1 VIGDVTGSGLP
12 AAVIM
17 GRLRSALRA
26 YALESD
32 DPATVLAKLDRKMQH
47 FEPGALATV
56 AYVVIDPGLGR
67 MRICSAGHYPPVI
80 ASPGQ
85 AAKLA
90 DIPPGLLI
98 GAVPEPER
106 HVATI
111 GISPGTL
118 VCLYTDGLI
127 ERRGHTIDDGLARL
141 CQVVT
146 AEPPHK
152 ACATVMAELVGS
164 EPANDDIALLIFR
177 RALAGAQ

>member
-1 VIGDVTGSGLP
+1 
-12 AAVIM
+12 M
-17 GRLRSALRA
+17 A
-26 YALESD
+26 YA
-32 DPATVLAKLDRKMQH
+32 
-47 FEPGALATV
+47 
-56 AYVVIDPGLGR
+56 VIDPDLGR

-85 AAKLA
+85 ATQLA

-98 GAVPEPER
+98 GAVPEPKR

-146 AEPPHK
+146 PAPPDN
-152 ACATVMAELVGS
+152 ACATVMAALVGN
-164 EPANDDIALLIFR
+164 EPAGDDIALLIFR
-177 RALAGAQ
+177 RAPAGAR